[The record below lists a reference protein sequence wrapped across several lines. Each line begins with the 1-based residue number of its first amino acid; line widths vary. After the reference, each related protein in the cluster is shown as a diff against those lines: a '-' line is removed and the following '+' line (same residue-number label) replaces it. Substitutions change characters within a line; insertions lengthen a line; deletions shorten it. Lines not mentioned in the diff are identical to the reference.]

1 MGTLEICVILSLLFG
16 FAFLWYV
23 IGLVATFL
31 RQKPSPSGDPAAF
44 QWHFLVPCRDEAAVI
59 GGTIGYLRGTFPAGH
74 VWIIDDASADATAAI
89 AQRSAD
95 ADPAVHVV
103 RRVLP
108 EARTGKGDA
117 LNAGYRAV
125 LRWLAPGTDPEFVV
139 VCVVDADGSPSA
151 NILEVGAGPALF
163 GDPGIGAAQVE
174 VRMSNREE
182 RAPLPAAGPVSNAFA
197 AMLARM
203 QDVEFRG
210 PISAIQMLRRR
221 TGTVNLGGNGQ
232 MVRLAALD
240 DLAADGRGPWGNAL
254 LEDFE
259 IGLRLM
265 LAGWRIGYTTTAWV
279 DQEALWN
286 LRALLVQRTRWAQG
300 SMQCLRYLP
309 RVWSST
315 YFTNAGLFEVSY
327 FMAQP
332 WLQILGTIAY
342 PVPVAVL
349 LVNAAR
355 YPDFTVAFLR
365 DGGAMML
372 ALYMMIGVGEFAVWA
387 WAYRR
392 RCETGL
398 SRRYAALVGVSL
410 TAYAW
415 LSYVIAWRALGRLV
429 SGKSS
434 WRKTRRN
441 AEGTAVVPEP
451 RTMTD
456 GEGAGLPTDAATVAV
471 VAVAPVGAVGA
482 VGAAA
487 VAGEPVGVGPAAE
500 PEAAR

>member
-1 MGTLEICVILSLLFG
+1 MATLELCVILSLLFG
-16 FAFLWYV
+16 FGFLWYV

-31 RQKPSPSGDPAAF
+31 RHRPSAAGDPAAF
-44 QWHFLVPCRDEAAVI
+44 QWHFLVPCRDEAAVLD
-59 GGTIGYLRGTFPAGH
+59 GTIAYLRGTFPAGH
-74 VWIIDDASADATAAI
+74 VWIIDDASADATAEI
-89 AQRSAD
+89 ARRRAD

-117 LNAGYRAV
+117 LNAGYRA
-125 LRWLAPGTDPEFVV
+125 LLGFLAAGTDPDRVV
-139 VCVVDADGSPSA
+139 VCVVDADGSPSP
-151 NILEVGAGPALF
+151 NILAVGAGPDLF
-163 GDPGIGAAQVE
+163 GDPAIGAVQVE
-174 VRMSNREE
+174 VRMANRDE
-182 RAPLPAAGPVSNAFA
+182 RAPLPGAGPVSNAFA
-197 AMLARM
+197 SMLARL

-210 PISAIQMLRRR
+210 PISAMQMLRRR

-240 DLAADGRGPWGNAL
+240 HLAADGRGPWGNAL

-309 RVWSST
+309 RVWGST
-315 YFTNAGLFEVSY
+315 NFTNAGLFEVSY

-349 LVNAAR
+349 LINAAR

-372 ALYMMIGVGEFAVWA
+372 LLYMFIGIGEFAVWA

-398 SRRYAALVGVSL
+398 GRAYILAVGFSL

-415 LSYVIAWRALGRLV
+415 LSYVIAWRALARLV
-429 SGKSS
+429 TGKSS

-441 AEGTAVVPEP
+441 AEGAGAADAAGCSAVPEP
-451 RTMTD
+451 R
-456 GEGAGLPTDAATVAV
+456 ATAH
-471 VAVAPVGAVGA
+471 
-482 VGAAA
+482 
-487 VAGEPVGVGPAAE
+487 
-500 PEAAR
+500 PEMEKVR